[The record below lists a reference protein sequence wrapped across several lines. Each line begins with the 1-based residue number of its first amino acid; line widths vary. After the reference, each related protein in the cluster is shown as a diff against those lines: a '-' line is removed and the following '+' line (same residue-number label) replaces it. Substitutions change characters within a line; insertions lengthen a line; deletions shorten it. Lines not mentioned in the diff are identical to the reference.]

1 MKTKKLVTILLVL
14 GSFMA
19 VAGTS
24 SADSISFS
32 GTVGFDHDQVVSMWI
47 FNEDHLDYTFLSDT
61 VSLAQFDPSLGVLN
75 SVELKVESDIDVETY
90 YYYNWDY
97 ATTSQHWYSDVIGSV
112 NELEATFSQDHNHHT
127 IGQGYHNY
135 VFTINGTASDSA
147 SSGLAAFIG
156 TGTVDVAITG
166 DDKLCAWWNGYTHY
180 DTDTYGTV
188 TATLTYNYDLLV
200 MIDIK
205 PGSYPNSINPNA
217 RGVIP
222 VAILTTE
229 DFDAS
234 TVDPQ
239 TVALE
244 GAGARAKGK
253 SGRYGSME
261 DVDGDGDLDLVVQIE
276 NVIEWDPEATEAT
289 LTGETYDG
297 ITIQGTD
304 TVNIVPPE

>member
-24 SADSISFS
+24 SANVISFS
-32 GTVGFDHDQVVSMWI
+32 GNVSFDHDQVVSMVI
-47 FNEDHLDYTFLSDT
+47 FNESHLDYRFLSDT
-61 VSLAQFDPSLGVLN
+61 VSLSQFDLGLGILN

-90 YYYNWDY
+90 YEYWWDTAH
-97 ATTSQHWYSDVIGSV
+97 ATQWWYSDVIGSV
-112 NELEATFSQDHNHHT
+112 NGLQATIHQGHEHHT
-127 IGQGYHNY
+127 IGKGYHNY
-135 VFTINGTASDSA
+135 VFTINGTASESS
-147 SSGLAAFIG
+147 SSGLAGFIG
-156 TGTVDVAITG
+156 TGLVDVAITG
-166 DDKLCAWWNGYTHY
+166 DDRLYAWWNPYVHI

-222 VAILTTE
+222 VAILTTA

-276 NVIEWDPEATEAT
+276 NVIEWDTDATEAT